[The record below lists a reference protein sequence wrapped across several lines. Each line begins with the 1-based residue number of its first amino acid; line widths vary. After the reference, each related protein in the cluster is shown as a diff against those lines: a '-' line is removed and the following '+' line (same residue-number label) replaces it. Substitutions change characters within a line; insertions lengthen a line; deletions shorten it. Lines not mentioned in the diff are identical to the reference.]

1 MPANKGMS
9 PTTMKNNSEV
19 CAMVGSALESH
30 QRLPIN
36 VGSLVSPEMVQI
48 ANNGSNTSSDL
59 HTLTSGDLR
68 CFKSGDDRTSENEE
82 FGY

>member
-1 MPANKGMS
+1 M
-9 PTTMKNNSEV
+9 
-19 CAMVGSALESH
+19 
-30 QRLPIN
+30 N
-36 VGSLVSPEMVQI
+36 VGSIISPEMVQI

-82 FGY
+82 LGY

>member
-1 MPANKGMS
+1 MI
-9 PTTMKNNSEV
+9 
-19 CAMVGSALESH
+19 GSVLDSH
-30 QRLPIN
+30 QRLQMN
-36 VGSLVSPEMVQI
+36 VGSIVSPEMVQI

-82 FGY
+82 LGY